1 MWPFCQIFG
10 CPFKDDNQ
18 IKEDQQKAKMREEL
32 DWWRENGAEEGI
44 SYGGS
49 VYVEGQ
55 RKS

>member
-18 IKEDQQKAKMREEL
+18 IKEDQQKAKMWEEL

-49 VYVEGQ
+49 IYVEGQ